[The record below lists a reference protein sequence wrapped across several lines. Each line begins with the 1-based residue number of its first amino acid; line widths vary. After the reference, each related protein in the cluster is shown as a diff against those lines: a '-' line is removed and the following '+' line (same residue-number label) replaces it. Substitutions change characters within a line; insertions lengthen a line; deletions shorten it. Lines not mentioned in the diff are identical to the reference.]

1 MSGSSVSSDFASG
14 LGRDS
19 LDDPVAALA
28 AMAGATLAWAAPADD
43 LVRIVG
49 SSGAPV
55 RIALGAP
62 AALLLFSLVFGFLR
76 QLDRLAAAPRH
87 AEPAV
92 PKARR
97 RDRHPDAPL
106 RRPISAAVE
115 LGEPDPA
122 STTAE
127 ILPAWLGRASLAQ
140 EDVAADRSAGGAEP
154 RFDQPDPDIADPSA
168 PGWSAADQARRDT
181 IFALMGRLEKG
192 YARREPE
199 ATGAEVPDRE
209 SDPRPASAGADR
221 LQSAINSLQWLATRR
236 A

>member
-19 LDDPVAALA
+19 LDVPVAALA
-28 AMAGATLAWAAPADD
+28 ALAVATLAWAAPAHD

-55 RIALGAP
+55 RTALGAP
-62 AALLLFSLVFGFLR
+62 AAFFLFAFVLGFLR
-76 QLDRLAAAPRH
+76 RLDRPTAAPRIE
-87 AEPAV
+87 EPAV

-115 LGEPDPA
+115 LGEPEPA
-122 STTAE
+122 STAAE
-127 ILPAWLGRASLAQ
+127 ILPAWLGGASLAQ
-140 EDVAADRSAGGAEP
+140 EDVAADRSAGWVEP
-154 RFDQPDPDIADPSA
+154 QVDQPDAGIADPLA

-181 IFALMGRLEKG
+181 IFGLMGRLEKG

-199 ATGAEVPDRE
+199 ATGAEDPDRE
-209 SDPRPASAGADR
+209 SSLRPASAGADR
-221 LQSAINSLQWLATRR
+221 LQSAIHSLQRLASRR